1 VFLCKCSKLYLYFVL
16 FCGAFIAGMSISSIF
31 PVMEDI
37 SSFLKISANYT
48 QMSFPVFLFSF
59 AFAQL
64 FYGYISDR
72 FGRRIPYLL
81 GCIFFIIGSLLCYNS
96 NDIFDL
102 LIGRFIQGA
111 GIGCTMTLA
120 VAIFYDIHVQSF
132 IKVYTGLLVMILL
145 GSISS
150 PVIMSFVSLHW
161 MWQYTFL
168 GFAALGA
175 VLFVLALIFVPET
188 HSSLREKRLEKT
200 FFIKSHLKV
209 LTSRS
214 FIGYLLISCLLFSM
228 PLIVF
233 CTMPVLLVNT
243 FNLSMFSYTW
253 LSMLNIGFY
262 LFGLYL
268 GYLIADGISYNKI
281 IFLSTMMITFGAILG
296 ITLSTLTTSQI
307 EIIYLPTCVI
317 LLGAGLGLPSSLTVY
332 TSKLIECPG
341 TCASIQLFSLA
352 FIASCINFLNAILHE
367 NDQVPLMAIFLIVAL
382 ATLFI
387 LWLLHPKKINI

>member
-1 VFLCKCSKLYLYFVL
+1 
-16 FCGAFIAGMSISSIF
+16 
-31 PVMEDI
+31 
-37 SSFLKISANYT
+37 
-48 QMSFPVFLFSF
+48 
-59 AFAQL
+59 
-64 FYGYISDR
+64 
-72 FGRRIPYLL
+72 
-81 GCIFFIIGSLLCYNS
+81 
-96 NDIFDL
+96 
-102 LIGRFIQGA
+102 
-111 GIGCTMTLA
+111 
-120 VAIFYDIHVQSF
+120 
-132 IKVYTGLLVMILL
+132 
-145 GSISS
+145 
-150 PVIMSFVSLHW
+150 
-161 MWQYTFL
+161 
-168 GFAALGA
+168 
-175 VLFVLALIFVPET
+175 
-188 HSSLREKRLEKT
+188 
-200 FFIKSHLKV
+200 
-209 LTSRS
+209 
-214 FIGYLLISCLLFSM
+214 
-228 PLIVF
+228 
-233 CTMPVLLVNT
+233 
-243 FNLSMFSYTW
+243 MFSYTW